1 MYSISLTAL
10 TSRLLSTRRYIDTCM
25 FTQKIFAKTVF
36 GLTCVHALVSL
47 ANTVNCELFNAF
59 YTANELM

>member
-10 TSRLLSTRRYIDTCM
+10 ISRLLSTRRYIDTCM

-47 ANTVNCELFNAF
+47 ANTVGQFSIKEFQIINK
-59 YTANELM
+59 